1 MKPGWAWPE
10 ISADTI
16 MQRSAQRSTRPQ
28 RCGHTHAT
36 SHRPRVSCAHTR
48 MLGHVHTCPPVPAP
62 TWPSPGVGP
71 MDGLTVLVTGFTR
84 ATASLGTCPAP
95 KRVLRGRWLLRLP
108 GAPLCFCPALAQPDP
123 APHLRARCCCRV
135 THLTLQDH
143 QGLLVGV
150 GPLHEHSP
158 AVLPGGLDTE
168 SPLPKHRRPP
178 QGTSSST
185 PIARAQR
192 GADAGAGSQHHPEGG
207 LGPPVPEGSSGP
219 AVCTD
224 SLPKGGW
231 GRASARPADGTPGCA
246 GPPGG
251 RVCRAAD
258 LRASGRAPRG
268 GCWYCLTMSLICC
281 VGCGKR
287 SELSV
292 EDRAGSGQREAVAGG
307 RAGAR
312 VRPHSQSWPG
322 KPPAATGHSLV
333 SGEAQPC
340 ARTGAATGLVGG
352 LRALAGGAGAKGFG
366 AQRRSTGLAGG
377 PVPTNFGRASGAR
390 GFCGEQGCEAGFPGP
405 VRLLSGTLC
414 RQEGLGEAQGCP
426 GGWLTSGGRGL
437 GAGLRGCC
445 WSAMACRV
453 ISRAWGEVV
462 AVTRQA
468 CPGSP
473 AAARP
478 DSPAAS
484 PACG

>member
-1 MKPGWAWPE
+1 M
-10 ISADTI
+10 
-16 MQRSAQRSTRPQ
+16 
-28 RCGHTHAT
+28 
-36 SHRPRVSCAHTR
+36 
-48 MLGHVHTCPPVPAP
+48 
-62 TWPSPGVGP
+62 
-71 MDGLTVLVTGFTR
+71 
-84 ATASLGTCPAP
+84 
-95 KRVLRGRWLLRLP
+95 
-108 GAPLCFCPALAQPDP
+108 
-123 APHLRARCCCRV
+123 
-135 THLTLQDH
+135 
-143 QGLLVGV
+143 GV

-192 GADAGAGSQHHPEGG
+192 GADAGAGSQHHSEGG

-322 KPPAATGHSLV
+322 KPPLGWGTHWFLEKPSPALERGQPRAW
-333 SGEAQPC
+333 SGASGPWPEGQGP
-340 ARTGAATGLVGG
+340 
-352 LRALAGGAGAKGFG
+352 RALERSAGARAWLGVRCLRTSAEPLALGVSVESRGVRRASQDPSGCSQGHCVVRRGSERHRGALGAGSPLGAGAW
-366 AQRRSTGLAGG
+366 
-377 PVPTNFGRASGAR
+377 GRDSGAAAGAPWPAGSSR
-390 GFCGEQGCEAGFPGP
+390 GPGERWWQ
-405 VRLLSGTLC
+405 
-414 RQEGLGEAQGCP
+414 
-426 GGWLTSGGRGL
+426 
-437 GAGLRGCC
+437 
-445 WSAMACRV
+445 
-453 ISRAWGEVV
+453 
-462 AVTRQA
+462 
-468 CPGSP
+468 
-473 AAARP
+473 
-478 DSPAAS
+478 
-484 PACG
+484 